1 MVIEIAEYT
10 AVPGHE
16 EALAQGLRAAMSH
29 FRASPACLGITLR
42 RCLEDPA
49 VFLYEVQWESLA
61 AHTEGFRNSPLFA
74 SYRALITGHYVEPI
88 RARHFSTVE

>member
-1 MVIEIAEYT
+1 MVIEIAEFT

-16 EALAQGLRAAMSH
+16 EALAQGLSAAMAH

-49 VFLYEVQWESLA
+49 IFLYEVQWASLT
-61 AHTEGFRNSPLFA
+61 AHVEGFRKSPLFA
-74 SYRALITGHYVEPI
+74 SYRAHITGHFVEPV
-88 RARHFSTVE
+88 RMRHFSTME